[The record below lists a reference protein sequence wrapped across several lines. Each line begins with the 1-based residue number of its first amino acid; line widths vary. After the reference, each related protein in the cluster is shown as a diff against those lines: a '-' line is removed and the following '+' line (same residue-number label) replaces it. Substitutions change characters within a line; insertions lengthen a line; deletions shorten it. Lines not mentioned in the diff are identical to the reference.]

1 MDTTSIIVTE
11 TKNGSAFVKSAFIC
25 NDEADFIA
33 RIQKTAYRSS
43 ESIETAEDA
52 IQYLNEKH
60 AQETRIVNKQD
71 FDSLTTDSWDR
82 PVLEKAKFLGWY
94 EDEPSSDDE

>member
-11 TKNGSAFVKSAFIC
+11 TKSGSAFVKSAFIC
-25 NDEADFIA
+25 NDENDFID
-33 RIQKTAYRSS
+33 RIQKTAYRSG
-43 ESIETAEDA
+43 EFIETIEGA

-71 FDSLTTDSWDR
+71 FDSLTTDSWDKT
-82 PVLEKAKFLGWY
+82 VLEQAKFLGWY
-94 EDEPSSDDE
+94 